1 MVAGKGIKSIIGVL
15 DAGEAH
21 SQQEPGTVL
30 DTSTLIQK
38 DVRSRLCGRRRQLLS
53 VSSHVRS
60 ERSGR
65 FPQAL
70 TVSCLQGADF
80 QVMFLTSLLTYLNF
94 LFRVFWTHTIPLRI
108 SMHGFSTSQLLACQ
122 IRRQKLM
129 SVLTETRGASM

>member
-21 SQQEPGTVL
+21 SQHEPGTVL

-70 TVSCLQGADF
+70 TVS
-80 QVMFLTSLLTYLNF
+80 
-94 LFRVFWTHTIPLRI
+94 
-108 SMHGFSTSQLLACQ
+108 
-122 IRRQKLM
+122 
-129 SVLTETRGASM
+129 